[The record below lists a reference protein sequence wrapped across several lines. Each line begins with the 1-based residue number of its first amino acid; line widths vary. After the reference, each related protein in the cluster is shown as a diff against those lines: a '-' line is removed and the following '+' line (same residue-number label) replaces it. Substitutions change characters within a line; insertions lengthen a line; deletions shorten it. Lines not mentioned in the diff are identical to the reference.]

1 MNLDIFGKLFIGF
14 AFFLQTILII
24 HFALRR
30 RRFDLTLRYGWIVYA
45 LSIPAAALSI
55 VFILRGKSWELWAA
69 GFLYLI
75 WAIFGYT
82 VEFVKKLTWRSPFLK
97 SIGIPYVFLYLAT
110 IMFTWWPLGNL
121 YKPLWYV
128 YAILFLVSTL
138 LNVTSHKV
146 SKPNSP
152 QPMAS

>member
-1 MNLDIFGKLFIGF
+1 MDLDIYDKLFIGF

-45 LSIPAAALSI
+45 VSIPAAVLSI
-55 VFILRGKSWELWAA
+55 VFILRGKSWELWTA

-82 VEFVKKLTWRSPFLK
+82 VEFVKKIAWRSPFLK
-97 SIGIPYVFLYLAT
+97 SVGFPYVFLYLAT
-110 IMFTWWPLGNL
+110 IMFYWWPLGNL
-121 YKPLWYV
+121 FKPLWHGYGV
-128 YAILFLVSTL
+128 LFLASTI

-146 SKPNSP
+146 SKPNNP
-152 QPMAS
+152 QPLVS